1 MQEGAGEGCTTVCP
15 PHPHPAGRFHCT
27 DPPRTPLTTPGLAW
41 GARRAA
47 AEKDLGEAPSDG
59 SAQDREP
66 CHWSGRSERGS
77 LAAPPPAPAPTH
89 THRVQASPC
98 NARRMPPNSIVA
110 LQGGGRER
118 GASCQPAGTSC
129 FQWKGAWEAGAP
141 DTRGGR
147 RRAAKRALRAAQ
159 LCRAAP
165 GAGRKAEGAHMES
178 AARSAA
184 AAGLTSPEGGRR
196 LHSWS
201 WARMGLGGEET
212 TAHFFFFERLAR
224 SGWAR
229 RG

>member
-1 MQEGAGEGCTTVCP
+1 MRDALRSARPTLTPRGASTARTRRAPASP
-15 PHPHPAGRFHCT
+15 PLAWLGVREERLRRRISGRHPRMAQ
-27 DPPRTPLTTPGLAW
+27 PRTASPATGAA
-41 GARRAA
+41 GARQGH
-47 AEKDLGEAPSDG
+47 LPPPS
-59 SAQDREP
+59 
-66 CHWSGRSERGS
+66 
-77 LAAPPPAPAPTH
+77 PAPAPTH

-98 NARRMPPNSIVA
+98 NARRMPLNSIVA

-147 RRAAKRALRAAQ
+147 SRAAKRALRAAQ

-178 AARSAA
+178 AARSAP

-212 TAHFFFFERLAR
+212 TAHFFFLK
-224 SGWAR
+224 G
-229 RG
+229 